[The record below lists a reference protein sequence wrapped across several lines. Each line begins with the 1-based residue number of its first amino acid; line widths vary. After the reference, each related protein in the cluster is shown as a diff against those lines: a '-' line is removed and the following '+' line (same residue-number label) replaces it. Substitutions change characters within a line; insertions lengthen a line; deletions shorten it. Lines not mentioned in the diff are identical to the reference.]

1 MLLLASRGR
10 RFVWRNAVYESV
22 ENGHGVIKKW
32 ERKGGE
38 RERGVERKRER
49 ESWLDS
55 FLKI

>member
-22 ENGHGVIKKW
+22 ENGQGVIKKW